1 MCVSTY
7 EVCVSTAP
15 GVCVYVCVCVCVCVS
30 TAPGV
35 CVCVFTT
42 VCVHYCVCVLLCVCV
57 CVCWFWWITRT
68 FHQFTYQHYKDIW
81 DYGDRGH
88 VLVIQAM

>member
-1 MCVSTY
+1 MPMET
-7 EVCVSTAP
+7 P
-15 GVCVYVCVCVCVCVS
+15 RKPQMPDCVCVRV
-30 TAPGV
+30 
-35 CVCVFTT
+35 
-42 VCVHYCVCVLLCVCV
+42 CVCV